1 MEKKLIRV
9 PYNEKRLQFLD
20 ATLPYLV
27 LKSGDILYNFDYY
40 FLRGTS
46 FIRALNE
53 FDAPVTPFKL
63 WNFKGEDLNTYHN
76 HIEFLEFNQAV
87 VYEAA
92 KEVYPGESE
101 EFYMEQVE
109 THYETLIALG
119 DGICEA
125 REDIESTNE
134 AEKKENERRQNL
146 LQSIADRTAQDED
159 ALPSPEVMQLRQDAA
174 NKILEES
181 FAEPPKSEII
191 VETPKI
197 ITSVNELTPTKL
209 VL

>member
-27 LKSGDILYNFDYY
+27 LNSGDVVYNFDYY
-40 FLRGTS
+40 YIQNAS
-46 FIRALNE
+46 FIRELNE
-53 FDAPVTPFKL
+53 FDAPVVPFKL
-63 WNFKGEDLNTYHN
+63 WNFKGEDLHSYHN
-76 HIEFLEFNQAV
+76 HIEYIEFDQNV
-87 VYEAA
+87 VYLAA
-92 KEVYPGESE
+92 QEVYPGESE
-101 EFYMEQVE
+101 AFWQDEVE
-109 THYETLIALG
+109 KHYSMLLELG

-125 REDIESTNE
+125 RQDIEEKNE
-134 AEKKENERRQNL
+134 ADRKEHERRQNL
-146 LQSIADRTAQDED
+146 LQDIANRTANDED

-174 NKILEES
+174 NKMLEDA
-181 FAEPPKSEII
+181 FAETPKNEIV

-197 ITSVNELTPTKL
+197 ITSASELTPTKL

>member
-27 LKSGDILYNFDYY
+27 LNSGEVVYNFDYY
-40 FLRGTS
+40 CTRNAS
-46 FIRALNE
+46 FIRELNE
-53 FDAPVTPFKL
+53 FDAPVVPFKL
-63 WNFKGEDLNTYHN
+63 WNFKGEDLHSYYN
-76 HIEFLEFNQAV
+76 HIEYLEFDQNV
-87 VYEAA
+87 VYLAA
-92 KEVYPGESE
+92 QEVYPGESE
-101 EFYMEQVE
+101 EFWQDEVE
-109 THYETLIALG
+109 KHYSMLLELG

-125 REDIESTNE
+125 RQDIEEKNE
-134 AEKKENERRQNL
+134 ADRKEHERRQNL
-146 LQSIADRTAQDED
+146 LQDIANRTANDED

-174 NKILEES
+174 NKMLDEA
-181 FAEPPKSEII
+181 FAETPKNEII

-197 ITSVNELTPTKL
+197 ITSTSELTPTKL